1 MSVREK
7 MLGRRGNVGDA
18 LKRPLAV
25 NAAFFFLILFFGGLY
40 FSSKYWSDSKGV
52 QDALKACAGILFVL
66 CCIFNF
72 RLSDGRFGPRRG
84 DWDYAQN
91 LPRYGREQRGQTH
104 RAQKGARQKKGGER
118 PV

>member
-72 RLSDGRFGPRRG
+72 PALGRAFRAPPRRAFCRLMLA
-84 DWDYAQN
+84 DRF
-91 LPRYGREQRGQTH
+91 LPARGIS
-104 RAQKGARQKKGGER
+104 G
-118 PV
+118 